1 MDVLIWLIILTLF
14 ALSFI
19 GLFFPFLPSVLTIWG
34 GFLLYHFLINA
45 STLTWVFWVS
55 MAALT
60 ILLLLAD
67 VLAGSMAVKRFGGSK
82 LGERVA
88 TFSIII
94 GTFVYPPFGIIL
106 LPFIAVFIVE
116 YWQKNT
122 VGEASKA
129 AAGSLIGFLSGRV
142 AEGIIQFIMI
152 IWFFLTIW
160 L

>member
-1 MDVLIWLIILTLF
+1 MDIIIWIIIIALF
-14 ALSFI
+14 ALSFV
-19 GLFFPFLPSVLTIWG
+19 GLFFPVLPSVLTLWA

-45 STLTWVFWVS
+45 SALTWFFWVS
-55 MAALT
+55 MGALT

-67 VLAGSMAVKRFGGSK
+67 VLAGSLAVKRFGGSK

-88 TFSIII
+88 TFAIII

-106 LPFIAVFIVE
+106 LPFIAVFIAE

-122 VGEASKA
+122 GSDAFKA
-129 AAGSLIGFLSGRV
+129 AIGSLIGFLSGRV
-142 AEGIIQFIMI
+142 AELIIQMIMI
-152 IWFFLTIW
+152 IWFFITIW

>member
-1 MDVLIWLIILTLF
+1 MEILIWIIILTLF

-34 GFLLYHFLINA
+34 GFLLYHFVINTSA
-45 STLTWVFWVS
+45 LTGFFWVS

-122 VGEASKA
+122 GKEALKA
-129 AAGSLIGFLSGRV
+129 ATGSLIGFLSGRIS
-142 AEGIIQFIMI
+142 EGIIQLIMI
-152 IWFFLTIW
+152 TWFFLTIW